1 METVIS
7 RAYELTIVSST
18 ISTRDIY
25 KMRRKGRKKKEE
37 RYSSKSFPTLHVVG
51 SANDRTTRSSIR
63 NLDRFVENDPTALLS
78 FFFSS
83 LHERTFSCASWHRH
97 FSREFVSGNEAG
109 AGRGPR
115 FYSRR
120 TALKA
125 KRQWIRERGGKGGFA
140 MEKRCREIR
149 EQRDSGIA

>member
-78 FFFSS
+78 FFFLPSTSEPS
-83 LHERTFSCASWHRH
+83 LARLGIGIFRENSCPVTRRGQEEVRG
-97 FSREFVSGNEAG
+97 FIAG
-109 AGRGPR
+109 GPR
-115 FYSRR
+115 
-120 TALKA
+120 
-125 KRQWIRERGGKGGFA
+125 
-140 MEKRCREIR
+140 
-149 EQRDSGIA
+149 